1 MKNLES
7 QMFPERALK
16 TRPKFKKKIILGGTA
31 PLWSTLKKKGTFQ
44 ELVKPVNFEDKIK
57 NEMP

>member
-16 TRPKFKKKIILGGTA
+16 TRPKFKKKIFWGAQL
-31 PLWSTLKKKGTFQ
+31 LYEVL
-44 ELVKPVNFEDKIK
+44 
-57 NEMP
+57 